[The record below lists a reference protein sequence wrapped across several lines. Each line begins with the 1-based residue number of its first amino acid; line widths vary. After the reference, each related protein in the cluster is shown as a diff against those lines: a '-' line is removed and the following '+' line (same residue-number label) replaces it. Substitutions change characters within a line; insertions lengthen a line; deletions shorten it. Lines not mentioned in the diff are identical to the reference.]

1 MHIDAYAQLH
11 GLASDHFTKFNYNSQ
26 YEVLIYPLLRLAVY
40 FTDGHLCWSSCVISR
55 KNDTLLNR
63 CMGVD
68 LIRLLPPFGVKL
80 IYIVFIDKNFVFY
93 IILCIQY

>member
-40 FTDGHLCWSSCVISR
+40 FTDGHLCWSSCVIGR
-55 KNDTLLNR
+55 KINTLLNR
-63 CMGVD
+63 CRGVD
-68 LIRLLPPFGVKL
+68 LIRILPSFGVTL
-80 IYIVFIDKNFVFY
+80 IYIFFIDKISVFSIIFY
-93 IILCIQY
+93 IQY